1 MPGASP
7 KATPSPP
14 PNLLPFDSN
23 LLFVL
28 DDPISSKASK
38 AGEIVRAH
46 LKNPIVLLGRT
57 IAPAGAPATIKIID
71 VSPSDILDTYG
82 FVDVFFEPLHLPDG
96 RIVPLRAPIA
106 RLSPRVTSGHE
117 STVAAE
123 DTVGDIVVPYY
134 ALYQIFR
141 KGKNFVLSPGSVLV
155 AQTQATI
162 TELPNGTA
170 AIVTPAPLAESTYIP
185 KATFPVEPVAT
196 PFGPGAMTGHHGKPR
211 FKPTTAPSP
220 TTGASPSTSASPAT
234 NAIASP
240 AASPR
245 SPAPSP
251 SPSVI
256 PSPSPTTSS

>member
-46 LKNPIVLLGRT
+46 LKDPIVLLGRT

-71 VSPSDILDTYG
+71 TSSADILDTYG
-82 FVDVFFEPLHLPDG
+82 FVDIFFEPLHLPDG
-96 RIVPLRAPIA
+96 RLLPLRAPIA
-106 RLSPRVTSGHE
+106 RLAPHVSSGHQ

-134 ALYQIFR
+134 SFYQIFR
-141 KGKNFVLSPGSVLV
+141 KGKNFVLAPGSVLS
-155 AQTQATI
+155 AETQATI

-170 AIVTPAPLAESTYIP
+170 AVVTPEPLAESTYVP
-185 KATFPVEPVAT
+185 KATFPVEPEAT
-196 PFGPGAMTGHHGKPR
+196 PFGPGATSTHHAKPLP
-211 FKPTTAPSP
+211 KPSPSP
-220 TTGASPSTSASPAT
+220 TSSSSSSSTTPLPSTTALPSATMPPAS
-234 NAIASP
+234 A
-240 AASPR
+240 
-245 SPAPSP
+245 APSP
-251 SPSVI
+251 SPTR
-256 PSPSPTTSS
+256 PS

>member
-38 AGEIVRAH
+38 AGQIVRAH
-46 LKNPIVLLGRT
+46 LKDPIVLLGRT

-71 VSPSDILDTYG
+71 TSSADILDTYG
-82 FVDVFFEPLHLPDG
+82 FVDIFFEPLQLPDG
-96 RIVPLRAPIA
+96 RLVPLRAPIA
-106 RLSPRVTSGHE
+106 RLAPHVSSGHQ

-134 ALYQIFR
+134 SLYQIFR
-141 KGKNFVLSPGSVLV
+141 KGKNFVLPPGSVLS

-162 TELPNGTA
+162 TELPNGSA
-170 AIVTPAPLAESTYIP
+170 AVVTPAPLAESTYVP
-185 KATFPVEPVAT
+185 KATFPVEPEAT
-196 PFGPGAMTGHHGKPR
+196 PFGPGATSAHHAKTLP
-211 FKPTTAPSP
+211 KPTPSP
-220 TTGASPSTSASPAT
+220 TPLTTTPLPSTTALPSATASPAS
-234 NAIASP
+234 A
-240 AASPR
+240 
-245 SPAPSP
+245 APSP
-251 SPSVI
+251 SPTR
-256 PSPSPTTSS
+256 PS